1 MDLSNKINIKKTFI
15 YKIILSQSWI
25 YLIKLIQMSI
35 YNDVK
40 SKMINQI
47 RIGVE
52 IECKFK
58 VRFELLLLN
67 ESIAEGLRK
76 AVRISDLSN
85 NF

>member
-1 MDLSNKINIKKTFI
+1 
-15 YKIILSQSWI
+15 
-25 YLIKLIQMSI
+25 MSI

-40 SKMINQI
+40 SQMINQI